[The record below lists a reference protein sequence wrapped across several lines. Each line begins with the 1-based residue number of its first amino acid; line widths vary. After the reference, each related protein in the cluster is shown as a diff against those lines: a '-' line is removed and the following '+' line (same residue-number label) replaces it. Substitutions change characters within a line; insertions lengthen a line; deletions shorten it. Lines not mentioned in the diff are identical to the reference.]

1 MSPSGGPAGPPNYV
15 AMDRGDL
22 LLHYY
27 GGGDGEAFA
36 VFYTKAVPFLFLV
49 IRECGGPPSPHEAWD
64 VVQEVLLRVA
74 RSKGTKGAWNG
85 ERAVEAWLK
94 TITRNMI
101 VDKVRQRRARE
112 IPHGEIP
119 EPRRGDW
126 FSGGQ
131 QSDDIPMEVARLR
144 EALDR
149 LPPELKDVIEMK
161 NLGMSNLEVGCI
173 KGWLPAKADRKV
185 RVARE
190 NLLELLN
197 D

>member
-1 MSPSGGPAGPPNYV
+1 
-15 AMDRGDL
+15 MDRGDL
-22 LLHYY
+22 LLRYY

-36 VFYTKAVPFLFLV
+36 AFYTKSVPFVFTV
-49 IRECGGPPSPHEAWD
+49 IRQCGGPPFPHEAWD
-64 VVQEVLLRVA
+64 VVQEVLMRVA

-94 TITRNMI
+94 TITRNVI
-101 VDKVRQRRARE
+101 VDKVRQRRAQE
-112 IPHGEIP
+112 VPHGEMP
-119 EPRRGDW
+119 EPRRGGW
-126 FSGGQ
+126 FSGGR
-131 QSDDIPMEVARLR
+131 QSDDVPMEVARLR
-144 EALDR
+144 EALER

-161 NLGMSNLEVGCI
+161 NLGMSNVEVGWI

-190 NLLELLN
+190 KLLELLN